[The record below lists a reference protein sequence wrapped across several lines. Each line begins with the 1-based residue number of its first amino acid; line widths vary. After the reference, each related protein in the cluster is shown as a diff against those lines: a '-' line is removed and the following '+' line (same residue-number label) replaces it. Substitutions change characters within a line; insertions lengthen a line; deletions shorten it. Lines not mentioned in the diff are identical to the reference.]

1 MSSEKRQR
9 TYSQT
14 VSRLLLYAV
23 LVTLKKVYHRLSW
36 ISTHRLNASH
46 CDFNLLSRVGTES
59 CPGRVLEL
67 VAYHGAVANVLWA
80 VGDGGWGED
89 GDGGAE
95 GLHA

>member
-1 MSSEKRQR
+1 MHFIVTSIC
-9 TYSQT
+9 YH
-14 VSRLLLYAV
+14 V
-23 LVTLKKVYHRLSW
+23 LER
-36 ISTHRLNASH
+36 SH
-46 CDFNLLSRVGTES
+46 A
-59 CPGRVLEL
+59 RVLEL